1 VIQKS
6 YLYCFVTILFF
17 STLEVVGKIIGSTIS
32 PIGVTAFR
40 FLVGGLV
47 LLPFAIGALRKRP
60 QIFKAIDV
68 LKIVIPG
75 ILNVAIAMLLLQFS
89 IFYGKASL
97 SAIIVS
103 GNPIFVALFGW
114 LILRERL
121 NRFQVIGA
129 FLGIVGLSFVILA
142 EPSVLQGSR
151 NILLGAALATA
162 AAVTFGLYTVI
173 SKKYVFQ
180 YGIFVFN
187 SFSFISGA
195 VILLIIAAIFR
206 LPLVSKLSLIN
217 VSAVL
222 YLGIFVTGFAYYL
235 FFEGLKNIPTA
246 LGSMFFYLKPF
257 IASFLAVLF
266 LHEHI
271 FPLQIVGVLIVIFG
285 MNFNRFRKK
294 PDST

>member
-1 VIQKS
+1 M
-6 YLYCFVTILFF
+6 FF

-60 QIFKAIDV
+60 QVFKAIDV

-246 LGSMFFYLKPF
+246 LGSMFFYLKPL